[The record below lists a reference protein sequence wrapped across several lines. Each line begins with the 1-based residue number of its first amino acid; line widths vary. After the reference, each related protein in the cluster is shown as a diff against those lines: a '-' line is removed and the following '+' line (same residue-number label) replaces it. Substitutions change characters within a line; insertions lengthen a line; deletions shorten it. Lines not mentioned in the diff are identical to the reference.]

1 MFTEASFW
9 VLVIVAA
16 AAVRVLPDS
25 AVRMRAAGL
34 AATGW
39 LALVWVLH
47 LPLVALAALT
57 AALAWLL
64 VCVHLAAPGGSRA
77 RVALVAVGPLLVLW
91 MAGKHAWPAPV
102 SRLSVLAVAGASYLL
117 VKAWTLAKDRGDGR
131 VPEFDIWTG
140 AAYLLYLPAYLSGPM
155 PYYGE
160 FARRVRQPE
169 AWDGRVGVDTVFRF
183 LVGLAKVFV
192 VAPLLTPMSLIGLA
206 GLPFPGAAQLVL
218 GALVYSVVLY
228 CDFSG
233 YSDLAVATARVVGV
247 TVPENF
253 SRPYLATD
261 IREFWRR
268 WHITFSRVLT
278 SYVFVPLTRAL
289 QRRTRLSPRVIMI
302 AGYAVTFGAA
312 GYWHGPT
319 LRFVAWGLYHAAGL
333 IVHDFI
339 RERRLAVRLAAGA
352 ATTDPPSA
360 ATSAAT
366 TTAATAT
373 AMVLT
378 FLFVSLGWLLFVP
391 GLRLW

>member
-25 AVRMRAAGL
+25 ALRMRAAGL

-39 LALVWVLH
+39 MALAWVLH
-47 LPLVALAALT
+47 LPLIALAAMT

-64 VCVHLAAPGGSRA
+64 VCVHLASPGGSRA
-77 RVALVAVGPLLVLW
+77 RVALVAVGPLLALW
-91 MAGKHAWPAPV
+91 VAGKHAGPAPL
-102 SRLSVLAVAGASYLL
+102 SRLSVLTVAGASYLL
-117 VKAWTLAKDRGDGR
+117 VKAWTLAKDRADGR
-131 VPEFDIWTG
+131 LPEYDIWTG
-140 AAYLLYLPAYLSGPM
+140 AAYLLYLPSYLSGPM

-160 FARRVRQPE
+160 FARRVSQPA

-192 VAPLLTPMSLIGLA
+192 VAPLLTPMSLIGLT
-206 GLPFPGAAQLVL
+206 GRPGPGAAQLVL

-253 SRPYLATD
+253 SRPYLAQD

-278 SYVFVPLTRAL
+278 SYLFVPLTRAL
-289 QRRTRLSPRVIMI
+289 QRRTRLSPRVIML

-319 LRFVAWGLYHAAGL
+319 LRFIAWGLYHAAGL
-333 IVHDFI
+333 IVHDLI
-339 RERRLAVRLAAGA
+339 LRRRLAVRLATGA
-352 ATTDPPSA
+352 AAPAPPS
-360 ATSAAT
+360 SAA
-366 TTAATAT
+366 AA
-373 AMVLT
+373 AMAVLLT
-378 FLFVSLGWLLFVP
+378 YLFVSIGWLLFVP